1 MTPLASVAP
10 NLTDASNPTRDSH
23 ERQPSLPTGP
33 TGVVHRG
40 GGGAP
45 WHKRL
50 ALTKAPSP
58 TAHHVLMVLGSFV
71 SDNASDA
78 WPSKATLASMTGRS
92 PRVVQRAL
100 RELKSAGLLS
110 VRQSDGRTPHYRL
123 SAAPPETPTSP
134 QGSRPR
140 LWGGDAHVQGGET
153 PTSPE
158 VRTREVV
165 QEKKA
170 AAAAYSETQEVQQ
183 PPPVQPPALLLPSQ
197 THGLDEQNNN
207 PQTDTPDRHTCETCQ
222 NTWPARYGTTCFK
235 CPQPTASQRRRR
247 EQERRNRESEQDGW
261 VNTPDPPP
269 ATTDSPAQPSPS
281 PVQPPATPEQAQP
294 HMDDMRQ
301 FTTKHKHQLLY
312 ETRRGGGWTKLTDE
326 PHETPDDGHL
336 RPSLTK

>member
-1 MTPLASVAP
+1 MTPLASVSP
-10 NLTDASNPTRDSH
+10 NFTDASSPQIDAH

-40 GGGAP
+40 GGGAPAP

-71 SDNASDA
+71 SDDASDA

-123 SAAPPETPTSP
+123 SAAIPETPTSP

-170 AAAAYSETQEVQQ
+170 AAAYSETQEVQQ

-207 PQTDTPDRHTCETCQ
+207 PQNRH
-222 NTWPARYGTTCFK
+222 A
-235 CPQPTASQRRRR
+235 
-247 EQERRNRESEQDGW
+247 
-261 VNTPDPPP
+261 
-269 ATTDSPAQPSPS
+269 
-281 PVQPPATPEQAQP
+281 
-294 HMDDMRQ
+294 
-301 FTTKHKHQLLY
+301 
-312 ETRRGGGWTKLTDE
+312 
-326 PHETPDDGHL
+326 
-336 RPSLTK
+336 